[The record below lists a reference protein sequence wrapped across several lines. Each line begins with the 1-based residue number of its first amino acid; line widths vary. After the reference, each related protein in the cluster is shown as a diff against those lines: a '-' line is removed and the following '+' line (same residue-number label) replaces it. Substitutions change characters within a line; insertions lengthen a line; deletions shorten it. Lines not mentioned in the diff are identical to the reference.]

1 MEKQEWW
8 VPRFTD
14 THLCGHLMSC
24 YGYFSLSPKKGLTI
38 SLNSTCLI
46 MRTTDT
52 CFLPNQQILTKS
64 NLPKAN
70 TSLSTVC
77 SHKPFCFEGK
87 KKKRNIQFAPCK
99 GIRILESWKVLL
111 VESEI
116 REKFACGIWN
126 TAQRI
131 RNPTSDWNPESRFHW
146 QRVES
151 STCNPES
158 VTWNCHRFP
167 YMGRCSW
174 YHVYVPS
181 STVNGIRWIVG
192 VNFRLFWR

>member
-1 MEKQEWW
+1 
-8 VPRFTD
+8 
-14 THLCGHLMSC
+14 MSC
-24 YGYFSLSPKKGLTI
+24 YGYFSLSTGKGLTI
-38 SLNSTCLI
+38 SFNSTLLI

-52 CFLPNQQILTKS
+52 CFLPNQLILTKS
-64 NLPKAN
+64 NLPKAD

-77 SHKPFCFEGK
+77 SNKPCCVEG
-87 KKKRNIQFAPCK
+87 KKKRNIQFTPCK
-99 GIRILESWKVLL
+99 EILILESGKVLC

-116 REKFACGIWN
+116 REKFVCGIWN
-126 TAQRI
+126 TGQRI
-131 RNPTSDWNPESRFHW
+131 RNPTSDWNPESKFHW

-158 VTWNCHRFP
+158 VTWNHLRFP
-167 YMGRCSW
+167 YMGRFSW
-174 YHVYVPS
+174 HHVDVPS